1 MNRNLNTLSNNIY
14 DVLVVGAG
22 MYGCCVAWSA
32 SLRGLSVALVEKED
46 FCAATSA
53 NSLKMIH
60 GGLRYLQNAD
70 FKRMRESIRER
81 KILLRIAPHLVH
93 PLPVIIPT
101 YGHGMKGKEALG
113 LGMALNDLI
122 SCDRN
127 SGQDSQKYI
136 PNGQVIS
143 REECL
148 ELLPGIPTQGLT
160 GGAMF
165 CDAQAYNSERLP
177 LAFLASAAKAGAELA
192 NYVEVVGFLQEEDR
206 ISGVQAKDVL
216 TGNQF
221 DIRAKT
227 VVNTSGPW
235 MNHLLGLM
243 GDRISQ
249 PKIQLAT
256 AMNLVTR
263 PLFENYAVGI
273 SSPKS
278 YRDAN
283 AVIQKG
289 SRFLFVAP
297 WRGKSMIGTYYA
309 PYDDRPDNFQVSE
322 AQITEF
328 MDEINRAL
336 PDAKLTLDDV
346 EFVQSGLLPRTGI
359 DAKSGEPQIAKH
371 YQIYEQPGLLSVVG
385 VKYTTARDVAEKVI
399 DRVFKSLGQRSGKS
413 LSSVTPIDGGDIQ
426 EFASFLAQAISEQ
439 CDRLPEAIVRS
450 LVYNYGSNYSQVLKY
465 VDETAM
471 TTNQEMAILKAEVLY
486 GIKQEMAQT
495 LSDMVFRRTELGTA
509 GHPGEQLLN
518 TCAETMATELGWSQS
533 KLEQELQEVLARFAR
548 SPNLIPV
555 Q

>member
-70 FKRMRESIRER
+70 IKRMRESIRER

-122 SCDRN
+122 SGDRN
-127 SGQDSQKYI
+127 SGQEPNKYI
-136 PNGQVIS
+136 PDGQVIS
-143 REECL
+143 PEECL

-160 GGAMF
+160 GGAVF
-165 CDAQAYNSERLP
+165 CDAQTYNSERLP

-192 NYVEVVGFLQEEDR
+192 NYVEVVGFLKEDDR

-243 GDRISQ
+243 GDRSQ

-273 SSPKS
+273 SSPKT

-328 MDEINRAL
+328 IDEINRAL

-399 DRVFKSLGQRSGKS
+399 DRVFKLSGQRSPKS
-413 LSSVTPIDGGDIQ
+413 LSSVTPIDGGDI
-426 EFASFLAQAISEQ
+426 EGFDSFLEKAISEQ
-439 CDRLPEAIVRS
+439 SGNLSEAIVRS
-450 LVYNYGSNYSQVLKY
+450 LVYNYGSKYRNVLQY

-471 TTNQEMAILKAEVLY
+471 TTNPEMAILKAEVLY
-486 GIKQEMAQT
+486 GIKEEMAQT
-495 LSDMVFRRTELGTA
+495 LSDVVFRRTELGTA
-509 GHPGEQLLN
+509 GNPGEELLN
-518 TCAETMATELGWSQS
+518 ICAETMATELDWSRN
-533 KLEQELQEVLARFAR
+533 KLEQELQAVMTRFDR
-548 SPNLIPV
+548 SPNLMAV
-555 Q
+555 